1 MEIEIGR
8 GKKARRA
15 YGFDDV
21 AIVPSRRTRDPDD
34 VDISWKLGDYRFEL
48 PLLASAMDGV
58 VSPATAKI
66 IGKLGGLAVLNLEGI
81 WTRFEDADAQ
91 LERIAHLPKEAAT
104 REMQAIYQE
113 PIQPELIRRRIE
125 EIKAEPG
132 VVAAAS
138 LTPQRVARYYELA
151 LEAGLD
157 ILVIQGTVVSAEH
170 VSQKTT
176 PLNLKEF
183 IREVGVP
190 VVVGGCA
197 SYHTG
202 LHLMRTGAAGVLVG
216 VGPGA
221 ACTTRGVL
229 GLGVPQATAIADVAG
244 ARSTHMLETGEYVQ
258 VIADGGMRTGG
269 DVSKA
274 IACGADAVMV
284 GSPLA
289 RAYEAPG
296 HGFHWGMATFHPS
309 LPRGARVQTVQ
320 NGTLQEILIG
330 PAHENDGTFN
340 LMGALRTSMATCGYK
355 DLAEFNR
362 AELMIAPAL
371 QTEGKSLQTSQGVGM
386 GSRGAAAAPP
396 TREGN
401 GNGAPSAQSPAEEK
415 TPALTGAE

>member
-1 MEIEIGR
+1 MEVEIGR

-15 YGFDDV
+15 YGFDDI

-34 VDISWKLGDYRFEL
+34 VDITWTLGPYRFEL

-58 VSPATAKI
+58 VSPETAGI
-66 IGKLGGLAVLNLEGI
+66 LGRLGGLAVLNLEGI
-81 WTRFEDADAQ
+81 WTRYEDADAQ
-91 LERIAHLPKEAAT
+91 LERIAHLDREEAT
-104 REMQAIYQE
+104 REMQEIYAE
-113 PIQPELIRRRIE
+113 PVKPELIAQRIE
-125 EIKAEPG
+125 EIKAHG

-138 LTPQRVARYYELA
+138 LTPQKVEQWHEIA

-157 ILVIQGTVVSAEH
+157 ILVIQGTVISAEH
-170 VSQKTT
+170 VSTQGQV
-176 PLNLKEF
+176 LNLKEF
-183 IREVGVP
+183 VREVPVP
-190 VVVGGCA
+190 VVLGGCA
-197 SYHTG
+197 SYSTG

-229 GLGVPQATAIADVAG
+229 GIGVPQATAIADVAA
-244 ARSTHMLETGEYVQ
+244 ARSQHMLETGEYCK

-269 DVSKA
+269 DVAKA

-296 HGFHWGMATFHPS
+296 HGYHWGMATFHSS
-309 LPRGARVQTVQ
+309 LPRGARVATVQ
-320 NGTLQEILIG
+320 NGSMEEIISG

-340 LMGALRTSMATCGYK
+340 LIGGLRTSMATCGYQ
-355 DLAEFNR
+355 DIAEFNR

-371 QTEGKSLQTSQGVGM
+371 QTEGKQLQRDQQVGM
-386 GSRGAAAAPP
+386 GARG
-396 TREGN
+396 G
-401 GNGAPSAQSPAEEK
+401 GV
-415 TPALTGAE
+415 ALVAD